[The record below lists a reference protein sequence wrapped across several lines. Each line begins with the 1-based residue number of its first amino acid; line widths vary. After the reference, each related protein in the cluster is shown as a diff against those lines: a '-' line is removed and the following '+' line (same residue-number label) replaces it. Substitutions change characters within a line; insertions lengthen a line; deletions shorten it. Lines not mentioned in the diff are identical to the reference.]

1 VVDARVAVEAG
12 TFRHLAPRAAGQEV
26 TIPAAVGSNFG
37 KRITLFVNGALGTCR
52 VRPVSGTINGATS
65 FTLAAGYVSM
75 IDVVSNG
82 KGGWATDRAA
92 GYPTAGDGL
101 SFSGD
106 TLNVNV
112 GNAITIVAD
121 AVSYTGSTSTVNMTP
136 TAGDLNVVDIS
147 ALQCGGV
154 YTLQSV
160 TDANIDGF
168 TAKPDGFWF
177 ILHMRDATT
186 SDVVTLI
193 ENNGNT
199 TTSIRTPDI
208 RDLRLFKN
216 DAVMLI
222 YNNSRW
228 RCVAQMP
235 KLWVPSQDQVTWAAQ
250 QDNYARTSRGVMG
263 IRVTLTGDQTL
274 TGVVPDGLTPNGE
287 LLLIE
292 NIDSVDSL
300 TITHQTV
307 STAANQFLLPD
318 SINMK
323 LGPRSGAWFRYDDTT
338 SRWRFLCT
346 SPHGRLLSR
355 TVLTTGTAATF
366 THNPE
371 ARFFVVRGVAGGGA
385 GGGADGGGVTAGSLG
400 SGGGSG
406 TYGEKVYTIA
416 AGVTTSTYTV
426 GAAGT
431 GSSGANGG
439 NGGASTWAYNSV
451 TLTLPSGSGGIKLAA
466 GATVAIQS
474 GGLGGGGA
482 TNADWFTAG
491 ERGDYGIRPSAAA
504 NPAAGGK
511 GGSTPWGTGGSPGV
525 AVTTVSNGA
534 AGGGPGAG
542 GGGQA
547 NGTTTA
553 NSAGANGFAG
563 QFIVEEY
570 S

>member
-121 AVSYTGSTSTVNMTP
+121 AVSYTGSTSTVNLTP
-136 TAGDLNVVDIS
+136 VAGDLNVVDIS

-154 YTLQSV
+154 YTLQNV

-250 QDNYARTSRGVMG
+250 QDNFARSSRGVMG
-263 IRVTLTGDQTL
+263 IRVTLTGNQTL

-287 LLLIE
+287 ILLIE
-292 NIDSVDSL
+292 NIDSVDTL

-318 SINMK
+318 SVNMK
-323 LGPRSGAWFRYDDTT
+323 LGPRSGCWFRYDDTT
-338 SRWRFLCT
+338 SRWRPLSP
-346 SPHGRLLSR
+346 SPHGRLLTR

-371 ARFFVVRGVAGGGA
+371 ARFFVLKGVGA
-385 GGGADGGGVTAGSLG
+385 GGGGGGTDAAAGAFG
-400 SGGGSG
+400 AGGGSG
-406 TYGEKVYTIA
+406 NYGERLIVVA
-416 AGVTTSTYTV
+416 AATSTYTV
-426 GAAGT
+426 GVGGTGVSNAAGNNGT
-431 GSSGANGG
+431 DTTWTHNAVTTTLPGGAGG
-439 NGGASTWAYNSV
+439 QKVAGAATAVAQAGGAS
-451 TLTLPSGSGGIKLAA
+451 GAA
-466 GATVAIQS
+466 
-474 GGLGGGGA
+474 A
-482 TNADWFTAG
+482 TNADWESGGQIGGTG
-491 ERGDYGIRPSAAA
+491 YRTAAA
-504 NPAAGGK
+504 TTPCFGGDGASTPMGFGGRGGIAPAAGSAVSGTAGK
-511 GGSTPWGTGGSPGV
+511 
-525 AVTTVSNGA
+525 
-534 AGGGPGAG
+534 GPGAG
-542 GGGQA
+542 GGGRA
-547 NGTTTA
+547 NGTTATA
-553 NSAGANGFAG
+553 AAGADGFRG
-563 QFIVEEY
+563 EWIVEEY